1 MPVSGDDVVV
11 LTGGVTARLA
21 PYLLLIR
28 LEAEG
33 FRLLLDAED
42 HLDVVPGD
50 RLHPDD
56 VQALR
61 RYRHDV
67 VNLLRYVADDR
78 HLFTDRPR
86 EVAHA

>member
-1 MPVSGDDVVV
+1 MPVSGDEVVV
-11 LTGGVTARLA
+11 LTGGVTARVA

-33 FRLLLDAED
+33 FRFLLDADD

-56 VQALR
+56 VRALR
-61 RYRHDV
+61 QYRDDV
-67 VNLLRYVADDR
+67 IRLLRYVADDR
-78 HLFTDRPR
+78 HLYQPR